1 MRRILVVGCGGSGGA
16 TLAYMMDQLRS
27 DLAEAGVG
35 ALPAGWQFVH
45 LDVPTA
51 PDRVPDGLGTVRDQG
66 GFYFGAGPQNG
77 NYNEM
82 DRTVTHRLAQ
92 QAGLEHVATWAPRE
106 PQGVDT
112 PISEGAGQYR
122 AIGRMI
128 TLSTVVEIDRVLAS
142 ALDRLDAQQTIA
154 EMSRL
159 QVPGLGTYEEDSKPL
174 VLVVSSMAGGA
185 GASMALD
192 VCRILTTDPRVNAN
206 LVGVF
211 MLACNVFGKTAA
223 ASTPGV
229 GPNSLAMLGEI
240 IATQTGAARRH
251 DTAILQSLGLGAGGE
266 EIPFARV
273 FPVGRFSGAQR
284 IEFGDGS
291 AEAVYRGLGRGL
303 AALVMS
309 ESATEQFIAY
319 DLANRESPV
328 GDTRLLGWGSEPSA
342 MAWGSYGY
350 ASLSMGRDRY
360 REYAAQRI
368 ARTAVDRLLGG
379 HLQAGVELSS
389 TEQVRAL
396 LESQWPALCE
406 QRLQLPALSGPPE
419 RLAEE
424 VSNWLFVRAFPQ
436 ADGLAAARAVV
447 GQKIAGQ
454 LAEAHGV
461 EAAVWIAT
469 VRGQLEQ
476 MRVPL
481 TVEVRR
487 RAAEW
492 AYRWHV
498 GLHERTE
505 QMAEAAAATVG
516 LPYAIAF
523 VERLSRHLRE
533 LLAPTAQALGAYAGT
548 DIAAFPER
556 LEKAVAALPRGRLQN
571 GAQLADQIRD
581 QYEEQIYHHLNAH
594 AALLAAQVLRDMAT
608 RVLAPLSSALRE
620 AQRRL
625 EVQLELQV
633 PDAGLARLATD
644 HVTLWPRANEGV
656 PERFAH
662 ADNEILLTDTA
673 TFPDQY
679 DADVRGADSS
689 GAPRTPGEALAEVVT
704 SVISGRWTTVG
715 SQQAPMTLVERLD
728 EWRSDV
734 FPVNP
739 LDESEQ
745 IMPRSARYD
754 VRLRPSQLLRR
765 ARAFVARP
773 GESFDRFCRV
783 SIRDFAAGDDVAA
796 GQRRRLLTSKF
807 TETLRTAQ
815 PLISV
820 DSTALQVMHDGRR
833 VRYRYKFS
841 EAPFQGNP
849 EVVESLTR
857 VIQNNADIDDSSL
870 PNFRRAL
877 TNGDAVTRIDVF
889 GSYPNYSP
897 LVFDA
902 VLAPVAKQ
910 WAATGGGGHDAFWQ
924 WRRCRPLP
932 AALPMGDAERLTMV
946 KGWFVGQIVGRIR
959 IPERSRLSNPVL
971 IWDPED
977 SRWVSFP
984 HPLLT
989 PPTRFIDINDW
1000 LPAVLESSLLAV
1012 ARSHERP
1019 VMASLRPYQL
1029 LRELYDDAANLRKSG
1044 IQAVSGEDVLL
1055 DWLSDGDTPPDG
1067 ASRVLGRA
1075 GGTTPGERAAAVE
1088 EWLTS
1093 VGDLVRR
1100 QYLDHHV
1107 GGDRTAAMTRR
1118 RQASEA
1124 PIIRDVA
1131 LDVVTATAEL
1141 RELLHRLVADGDA
1154 RGKAPAF

>member
-1 MRRILVVGCGGSGGA
+1 MRRILVIGCGGSGGS

-45 LDVPTA
+45 IDVPTA
-51 PDRVPDGLGTVRDQG
+51 PDEVPDGLRNVRDQG
-66 GFYFGAGPQNG
+66 GSYYGGGPQNG

-82 DRTVTHRLAQ
+82 DRTVTHRLI
-92 QAGLEHVATWAPRE
+92 QAKGLEHVATWAPRE

-128 TLSTVVEIDRVLAS
+128 TLSTVVEIDRVLTA
-142 ALDRLDAQQTIA
+142 ALDRLDAGTTINEMA
-154 EMSRL
+154 EL
-159 QVPGLGTYEEDSKPL
+159 QVPGLGAYEFNAKPL

-192 VCRILTTDPRVNAN
+192 VCRILTTDVRVNAN

-211 MLACNVFGKTAA
+211 MLACNVFGKNAA
-223 ASTPGV
+223 ANRPGV
-229 GPNSLAMLGEI
+229 SPNSLAMLGEI

-251 DTAILQSLGLGAGGE
+251 DTAVLEALGLGGGGE

-284 IEFGDGS
+284 TEFGDGS
-291 AEAVYRGLGRGL
+291 AAAVYRGLGRGL

-309 ESATEQFIAY
+309 STATEQFIAY
-319 DLANRESPV
+319 DLANRESPT

-379 HLQAGVELSS
+379 HLQTGVELSS
-389 TEQVRAL
+389 VEQVRAL
-396 LESQWPALCE
+396 LDSQWPALCE
-406 QRLQLPALSGPPE
+406 QRLQLPALTGPPE
-419 RLAEE
+419 RVPEE
-424 VSNWLFVRAFPQ
+424 VSSWLFVRAFPQ
-436 ADGLAAARAVV
+436 AEGLSAAQEVV
-447 GQKIAGQ
+447 ANAIVGR

-461 EAAVWIAT
+461 ESSVWVST

-476 MRVPL
+476 MRGTL
-481 TVEVRR
+481 ADEVRR
-487 RAAEW
+487 RTATW
-492 AYRWHV
+492 AYRWHR
-498 GLHERTE
+498 GLRERTE
-505 QMAEAAAATVG
+505 ELAAAAVATVG
-516 LPYAIAF
+516 LPYTVAL
-523 VERLSRHLRE
+523 VERLRRHLDDR
-533 LLAPTAQALGAYAGT
+533 LAPAARQLGAYAAT

-556 LEKAVAALPRGRLQN
+556 LEKAVAALPRGRLQH
-571 GAQLADQIRD
+571 GGQLHDQIRD
-581 QYEEQIYHHLNAH
+581 LYEEQVYHHLNAQ
-594 AALLAAQVLRDMAT
+594 AALLVDQVLLDMGR
-608 RVLAPLSSALRE
+608 RVLAPLAAALRE
-620 AQRRL
+620 AQRGL
-625 EVQLELQV
+625 EVALDDQRA
-633 PDAGLARLATD
+633 DAGLARLATD
-644 HVTLWPRANEGV
+644 HVTLWPRPDQSV

-662 ADNEILLTDTA
+662 ADNEVLLTDTA
-673 TFPDQY
+673 TFPEQY
-679 DADVRGADSS
+679 DADIRGADSS
-689 GAPRTPGEALAEVVT
+689 GAPRSPGEALGEVIT
-704 SVISGRWTTVG
+704 QAISGRWTSTSSRQSPTTLIETVD
-715 SQQAPMTLVERLD
+715 S
-728 EWRSDV
+728 WRSEV

-745 IMPRSARYD
+745 IMPRHARYD
-754 VRLRPSQLLRR
+754 VRLRPAELLGR
-765 ARAFVARP
+765 ARAFVGRP

-783 SIRDFAAGDDVAA
+783 SIRDFASGDDVAA
-796 GQRRRLLTSKF
+796 GQRRTLLTAKF
-807 TETLRTAQ
+807 AETLRTAQ

-820 DSTALQVMHDGRR
+820 DGTALQIMHDGRR

-841 EAPFQGNP
+841 EAPFQGTP
-849 EVVESLTR
+849 DVVENLMR
-857 VIQNNADIDDSSL
+857 VIQNNPDIDDSSL
-870 PNFRRAL
+870 PNFREAL
-877 TNGDAVTRIDVF
+877 SSGDAVTRIHVF

-910 WAATGGGGHDAFWQ
+910 WAATGGGGHEAFWQ
-924 WRRCRPLP
+924 WRRCRPLT

-959 IPERSRLSNPVL
+959 IPERSRLGTPVQ

-977 SRWVSFP
+977 DRWVPFP

-989 PPTRFIDINDW
+989 PPTRFLDINDW
-1000 LPAVLESSLLAV
+1000 LPAVLESILLAV

-1019 VMASLRPYQL
+1019 VMASMRPYQL
-1029 LRELYDDAANLRKSG
+1029 LRELYDNAANLRKSG
-1044 IQAVSGEDVLL
+1044 IQAVSGEGLLL
-1055 DWLSDGDTPPDG
+1055 DWLTDGATPPDG
-1067 ASRVLGRA
+1067 VSRVLGRSGA
-1075 GGTTPGERAAAVE
+1075 SSLDHRAAAVE
-1088 EWLTS
+1088 EWLTR

-1100 QYLDHHV
+1100 QYLGQAE
-1107 GGDRTAAMTRR
+1107 GGDAAIMTRR

-1124 PIIRDVA
+1124 PMIRDVA
-1131 LDVVTATAEL
+1131 SDVVTATEDL
-1141 RELLHRLVADGDA
+1141 RELVARLAADGNAHAD
-1154 RGKAPAF
+1154 GPVF